1 MELRNLL
8 NLSLGDSDVSYTPR
22 DAILYA
28 LAVGAAPDQLDLVY
42 ERDLRVLPTYACAL
56 GLWAVERAGELGAYD
71 RKRSLHATQTL
82 AMHSDMPREGRIPT
96 QARISAVWDKGRAT
110 TVDIEVSSEVFTAT
124 YTIYLPG
131 VGGWGGEP
139 GPKSEPAAE
148 SHATPGWRCDYQTS
162 ANLAALYRL
171 TGDLHSIHI
180 DAAVAA
186 QNGFDRPILHGLCT
200 LGIAAREVAAAAGA
214 HPADLKS
221 ISARLSAPVMPG
233 DSIGV
238 LAAQAQGT
246 VLFEARV
253 GNSAVLKAGR
263 AVFGG
268 PAR

>member
-8 NLSLGDSDVSYTPR
+8 NRSLGECEISYTPR

-28 LAVGAAPDQLDLVY
+28 LAVGASPDELELVY

-71 RKRSLHATQTL
+71 RKRSLHAAQTL
-82 AMHSDMPREGRIPT
+82 VMHREMPPEGRIPSRA
-96 QARISAVWDKGRAT
+96 QISAVWDKGRAT

-139 GPKSEPAAE
+139 GPKPTPEAQGHAAPAWRSE
-148 SHATPGWRCDYQTS
+148 YQTS

-171 TGDLHSIHI
+171 TGDLHPIHI
-180 DAAVAA
+180 DPAVAA

-200 LGIAAREVAAAAGA
+200 LGIAAREVAAASCA

-233 DSIGV
+233 DSIRV

-246 VLFEARV
+246 VWFEALV
-253 GNSAVLKAGR
+253 GDRAVLKAGQAEFASGTR
-263 AVFGG
+263 
-268 PAR
+268 